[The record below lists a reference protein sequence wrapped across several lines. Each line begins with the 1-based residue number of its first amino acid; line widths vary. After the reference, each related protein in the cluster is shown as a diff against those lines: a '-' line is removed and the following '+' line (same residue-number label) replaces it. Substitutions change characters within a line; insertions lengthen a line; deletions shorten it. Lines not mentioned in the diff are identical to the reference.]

1 MHVVAVEQV
10 VVARRVVCGV
20 AEFAD
25 LDANALLDEPDDLVA
40 RVGARAGLLYVLAR
54 HVRRVGEDASV
65 LRPLVVEEDDEAGAV
80 VREPRDC
87 VGESGE
93 EFFERAPLARRG
105 GEGRQRFELADG
117 RAQVL
122 FGRGPL
128 VGVDFGQGH
137 GFPSEAAATRTRA
150 ALTL

>member
-1 MHVVAVEQV
+1 MTGILYSRPAGSTPRAVDSAVGRAARARVVERDKPDALAVVRDERDEQLVAVVPSLGAVGRRRSRKARLEALHVVAVEQV

-80 VREPRDC
+80 VR
-87 VGESGE
+87 
-93 EFFERAPLARRG
+93 
-105 GEGRQRFELADG
+105 
-117 RAQVL
+117 
-122 FGRGPL
+122 
-128 VGVDFGQGH
+128 
-137 GFPSEAAATRTRA
+137 
-150 ALTL
+150 